1 LKEIVIDASVVLKW
15 YLADEEYGQ
24 RALGILDKHLANEI
38 AIIAPSLL
46 EYEVINGL
54 MIAKKRGRMQAE
66 KIQMAIDGFVSLDLK
81 LKNLSFFYS
90 KIIELC
96 EVHHLSAYDAAYLAL
111 ASEEGIPFIT
121 ADEELYKAVKKDLN
135 LVIWLGDYK
144 YPDN

>member
-1 LKEIVIDASVVLKW
+1 MKSIVIDASVVLKW
-15 YLADEEYGQ
+15 YLSDEEYGHK
-24 RALGILDKHLANEI
+24 ALGILDKHLTNEI
-38 AIIAPSLL
+38 EVIAPSLL

-66 KIQMAIDGFVSLDLK
+66 KIQMAIDGFVNLDLK
-81 LKNLSFFYS
+81 LKNLSLFYS

-96 EVHHLSAYDAAYLAL
+96 EAHHLSAYDAAYLAL

-121 ADEELYKAVKKDLN
+121 ADDDLYKTVKKDLN
-135 LVIWLGDYK
+135 WVIWLGDYK